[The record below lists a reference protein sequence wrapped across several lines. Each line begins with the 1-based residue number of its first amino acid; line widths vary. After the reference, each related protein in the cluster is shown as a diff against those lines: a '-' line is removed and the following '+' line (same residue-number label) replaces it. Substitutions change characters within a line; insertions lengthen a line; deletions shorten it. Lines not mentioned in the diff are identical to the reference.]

1 MIEYSGEKGP
11 ISDESSLRSAQMNLS
26 KLDNTVYEYQVSL
39 NIIYIRQS
47 WNYHESMNQSWI
59 VVLDRTPFC
68 LQDQAGSPIALQCV
82 AFA

>member
-47 WNYHESMNQSWI
+47 
-59 VVLDRTPFC
+59 
-68 LQDQAGSPIALQCV
+68 
-82 AFA
+82 